1 MKELEIRLKELRQE
15 RDLTQQEM
23 AKLLGVSRVTY
34 SRYENGKRE
43 IPLTLLIKLA
53 DIFKT
58 SIDYIVGRSDYWLF
72 LLCKYVTRTI

>member
-15 RDLTQQEM
+15 RDLSQQEL
-23 AKLLGVSRVTY
+23 AKLLGVSRATY

-58 SIDYIVGRSDYWLF
+58 SIDYIVGRSDY
-72 LLCKYVTRTI
+72 